1 MHTPPIVAAFLTIAV
16 IVFLFRRDIRE
27 KPDVSGALWLP
38 LLWLVLA
45 CSRPVSAWLNI
56 FGLSVS
62 GAVSVEEGSPLD
74 AWFFFCLIAAGSWV
88 LVKRQVR
95 VSEVIHNNGWL
106 IIFLLYCFI
115 SIAWSDFPF
124 VAFKRWIKILGHPI
138 MALIILTE
146 PNPDQAIKTL
156 LKRCAYVVVPVSILF
171 IKYYPQWGRGFD
183 PWTGAMAIPAL
194 APTYRR

>member
-1 MHTPPIVAAFLTIAV
+1 MHTPPIVDAFLTMSLIG
-16 IVFLFRRDIRE
+16 FLFRRDIRE
-27 KPDVSGALWLP
+27 RPDISGALWLP

-95 VSEVIHNNGWL
+95 LSEVIQNNGWL
-106 IIFLLYCFI
+106 IISLLYCFI
-115 SIAWSDFPF
+115 SIAWSDCPC
-124 VAFKRWIKILGHPI
+124 VDVKRLIKML
-138 MALIILTE
+138 
-146 PNPDQAIKTL
+146 
-156 LKRCAYVVVPVSILF
+156 
-171 IKYYPQWGRGFD
+171 
-183 PWTGAMAIPAL
+183 
-194 APTYRR
+194 